1 MEQQQDTNW
10 DDKDEKYRRRVIYI
24 LLIIP
29 CIVFAKLVSYALG
42 FVIGSIIYLL
52 GY

>member
-1 MEQQQDTNW
+1 MEQQKNTNW
-10 DDKDEKYRRRVIYI
+10 DDKDEKHRRRFLAI

-29 CIVFAKLVSYALG
+29 CLIFARLVAYAIG
-42 FVIGSIIYLL
+42 FVVGTVIYLL